1 MKVTGRKATT
11 GGGRG
16 GGDARARTGGPS
28 GSAWGSL
35 GKLPEAATLGLHLK
49 KKQEVSQAGRGR
61 AGAPVPWGG
70 LLLGPQTARQWGG
83 PPSSAEFL

>member
-16 GGDARARTGGPS
+16 EDARARTGGPS
-28 GSAWGSL
+28 GSAGGSL
-35 GKLPEAATLGLHLK
+35 GKLPEEATLGLHLK
-49 KKQEVSQAGRGR
+49 KKQEVSQAGR
-61 AGAPVPWGG
+61 AVLAPPSPGAG

>member
-28 GSAWGSL
+28 GSAGGSL
-35 GKLPEAATLGLHLK
+35 GKLPEEATLGLHLK

-61 AGAPVPWGG
+61 AGAPVPWGRPATWASNRSSVG
-70 LLLGPQTARQWGG
+70 RTAVFR
-83 PPSSAEFL
+83 